1 MKNDEFDVLIEI
13 PKGSR
18 NKYEVDKASGRIR
31 LDRMIFSSMQYPAD
45 YGYVENT
52 LGLDGDPLDV
62 LVFISEP
69 TFPGC
74 IIHVRLLGVFLM
86 ADDKGQ
92 DEKLLC
98 VPISD
103 PFWGRY
109 NNMDEL
115 NPHLLKELEH
125 FFRVYKDLEN
135 KKVEIQGFA
144 SKEVAIQILEDA
156 RKRYH

>member
-52 LGLDGDPLDV
+52 LGRDGDPLDV

-86 ADDKGQ
+86 SDDKGQ

-109 NNMDEL
+109 HNMDEL

-135 KKVEIQGFA
+135 KKFKFLKA
-144 SKEVAIQILEDA
+144 
-156 RKRYH
+156 

>member
-86 ADDKGQ
+86 SDDKGQ

-109 NNMDEL
+109 HNMDEL

-135 KKVEIQGFA
+135 KKVDIQGFA
-144 SKEVAIQILEDA
+144 SKEVALQILEDA